1 MHPLLTP
8 WVTDCQCCWLSF
20 SWAHADRNRVCRPPQ
35 VQGRWGRWKTEP
47 AHRRWPQTSTWSD
60 RLHKAHTLSHS
71 SQRLLGWST
80 KSHDRECVWENVCVH
95 RTVSVCVPDA
105 TIGRSICGILQWFF
119 PLSSVWKALYKCVC
133 GRALSGGC
141 LPCRYYSPT
150 VIVTWIRV
158 PNIAI
163 TRMVT

>member
-71 SQRLLGWST
+71 SHRLLGWST

-95 RTVSVCVPDA
+95 RTVSVFTWCNNWQKY
-105 TIGRSICGILQWFF
+105 LW
-119 PLSSVWKALYKCVC
+119 
-133 GRALSGGC
+133 
-141 LPCRYYSPT
+141 YST
-150 VIVTWIRV
+150 VILSLIISVKGIVQMCVWESTKWGMFTMQV
-158 PNIAI
+158 LLPHCNSNLNTGA
-163 TRMVT
+163 